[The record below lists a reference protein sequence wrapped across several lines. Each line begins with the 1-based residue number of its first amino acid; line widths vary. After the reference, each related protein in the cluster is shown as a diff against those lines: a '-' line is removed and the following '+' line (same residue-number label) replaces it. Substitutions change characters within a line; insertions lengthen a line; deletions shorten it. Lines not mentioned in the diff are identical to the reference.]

1 MQLFLNFQ
9 SDRMLS
15 KVTNIKVSINCS
27 KISLDSVKDICE
39 KNNLKTK
46 VFSNFIISESKFVYT
61 IFRSKQNNNYNH
73 INITKIKTKKELIES
88 IKLLKYLNIIIIK
101 KTLKIDNVT
110 GSLDLKKQI
119 ILKELVNL
127 IYKYQFNGSIDISYN
142 NEVFPGLFIKVKQEN
157 KKIGT
162 IIIFHSGK
170 VVFVGIKS
178 IKKLKCLESLIL
190 VITNMK

>member
-1 MQLFLNFQ
+1 M
-9 SDRMLS
+9 
-15 KVTNIKVSINCS
+15 
-27 KISLDSVKDICE
+27 
-39 KNNLKTK
+39 
-46 VFSNFIISESKFVYT
+46 
-61 IFRSKQNNNYNH
+61 
-73 INITKIKTKKELIES
+73 
-88 IKLLKYLNIIIIK
+88 
-101 KTLKIDNVT
+101 
-110 GSLDLKKQI
+110 DLKKQI

-127 IYKYQFNGSIDISYN
+127 IDKYQFNGSIDISYN

-190 VITNMK
+190 AITNMK

>member
-39 KNNLKTK
+39 KNNLNTK
-46 VFSNFIISESKFVYT
+46 VFSNFIIFESKFVYT
-61 IFRSKQNNNYNH
+61 IFKSKQNNNYNH

-88 IKLLKYLNIIIIK
+88 IKLLKYLNIIIVK

-127 IYKYQFNGSIDISYN
+127 IDKYQFNGSIDISYN

-190 VITNMK
+190 AITNMK